1 MGLIKYFSINN
12 SVVWSISVNLCTAC
26 GQWCFSAYLCTC
38 TYKCRCIKVLWFSG
52 NLKLI
57 KVKLDSDMLGLVR
70 RLLSES
76 DLPLDEIDEIIE
88 LHNSEMESS
97 SSGQPDRPI
106 LWIHR
111 HYFAATGKEYP
122 FTDIWEELDKMKP
135 AVTLQ

>member
-1 MGLIKYFSINN
+1 MKYAVSG
-12 SVVWSISVNLCTAC
+12 A
-26 GQWCFSAYLCTC
+26 SAYPCTC
-38 TYKCRCIKVLWFSG
+38 TYRFRRIYVLWFSG

-57 KVKLDSDMLGLVR
+57 KVKLDNDMLGLVR

-88 LHNSEMESS
+88 LHNSEMGSS

-106 LWIHR
+106 QWIHR

>member
-1 MGLIKYFSINN
+1 
-12 SVVWSISVNLCTAC
+12 
-26 GQWCFSAYLCTC
+26 
-38 TYKCRCIKVLWFSG
+38 
-52 NLKLI
+52 
-57 KVKLDSDMLGLVR
+57 MLGLVR

-88 LHNSEMESS
+88 LHNSEMGSS

>member
-1 MGLIKYFSINN
+1 MGLIKYLSINN
-12 SVVWSISVNLCTAC
+12 LLVWFIRVKYAVSGA
-26 GQWCFSAYLCTC
+26 SAYPC
-38 TYKCRCIKVLWFSG
+38 TYRFRRIYVLWFSG

-57 KVKLDSDMLGLVR
+57 KVKLDNDMLGLVR

-106 LWIHR
+106 QWIHR

>member
-1 MGLIKYFSINN
+1 MGVIKYLSVYNLLAGSIRIKH
-12 SVVWSISVNLCTAC
+12 VVSGV
-26 GQWCFSAYLCTC
+26 SAYTCTC
-38 TYKCRCIKVLWFSG
+38 TYRCRFIYVLWFSG

-57 KVKLDSDMLGLVR
+57 KVKLDNDILGLVR

-88 LHNSEMESS
+88 LHNSEMGSS

-106 LWIHR
+106 QWIHR